1 MTRLIKEINLFD
13 TVFQNILTKYDNKF
27 EKIKVYA
34 FNDEINNDFCK
45 NPLFNAIDI
54 CDYLYNC
61 NTKEPDAR
69 KKFITR
75 FYKKF
80 NNKEI
85 IKQEINIKVLLKN
98 NKSFIRIQ
106 PSNILTINGLIRC
119 IGIKSDTIASIV
131 LREFVYTIID
141 FLINASKERQLEII
155 NPIIQRLESAD
166 IIQEIQD
173 VNLNNEKNYVVYFIK
188 CGKKNIKIGYS
199 GNIQNRL
206 IILQTNNHKK
216 AEVIH
221 QIKCDTLQI
230 AIELEKYYHNKFA
243 QFMIHGEWF
252 NMPNFNI
259 EIFAPP

>member
-13 TVFQNILTKYDNKF
+13 TIFQNILTKYDNKF

-34 FNDEINNDFCK
+34 FNDEIDNDFCK
-45 NPLFNAIDI
+45 NPLFNALEIY
-54 CDYLYNC
+54 DYLYNH
-61 NTKEPDAR
+61 NDTKR
-69 KKFITR
+69 KHTYKFI
-75 FYKKF
+75 KKF

-85 IKQEINIKVLLKN
+85 IKQEINIKYISKN

-141 FLINASKERQLEII
+141 FLINASKERQLKII

-252 NMPNFNI
+252 AMPDFNI